1 LKRLADGFTLVAD
14 MKFCLG
20 QQPLDAKVSN
30 ISVVVMPRLIC
41 VAKYEKDTEE
51 RKGNPEVQMYAD
63 K

>member
-1 LKRLADGFTLVAD
+1 
-14 MKFCLG
+14 MKLCLG

-30 ISVVVMPRLIC
+30 ISVVVILGLIC

-51 RKGNPEVQMYAD
+51 RKGNPEGQIKAD